1 MSDFQAVGAADFAT
15 EVVGSPLPVLVDFWA
30 PWCGPCKAL
39 TPILAGLADDLKG
52 KLRIVQV
59 NVDDEGQLAM
69 DYGVQAIPALIYFR
83 DGKVQDKMV
92 GYMSKDAIRRRLA
105 LDGN

>member
-1 MSDFQAVGAADFAT
+1 MSEFQAVGAADFAT
-15 EVVGSPLPVLVDFWA
+15 EVEASQLPVLVDFWA

-39 TPILAGLADDLKG
+39 TPILEGLAEDLKG
-52 KLRIVQV
+52 KLRIVKV
-59 NVDDEGQLAM
+59 NVDDEGDLALR
-69 DYGVQAIPALIYFR
+69 YGVQAIPALIYFR

-92 GYMSKDAIRRRLA
+92 GYMSKDAIKRRIG

>member
-15 EVVGSPLPVLVDFWA
+15 EVEGSKTPVLVDFWA

-39 TPILAGLADDLKG
+39 TPILEGLAEDFKG

-59 NVDDEGQLAM
+59 NVDDEGDLAM
-69 DYGVQAIPALIYFR
+69 RYGVQAIPALIYFR

-92 GYMSKDAIRRRLA
+92 GYMSKDAIKRRLA